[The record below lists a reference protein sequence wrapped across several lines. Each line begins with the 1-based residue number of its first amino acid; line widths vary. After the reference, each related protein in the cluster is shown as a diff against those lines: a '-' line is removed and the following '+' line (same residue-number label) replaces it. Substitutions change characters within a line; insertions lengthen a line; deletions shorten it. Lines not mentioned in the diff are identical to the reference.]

1 MRLAI
6 KIVMHSLHKLLY
18 RCERDRFTPSFSGTS
33 ISAFDFYVILLYNG
47 DLCNVIVCIRSLDF
61 EFCHSK
67 ARM

>member
-6 KIVMHSLHKLLY
+6 KIVMHSLDELLY
-18 RCERDRFTPSFSGTS
+18 RCERDRFTTSFFSTS
-33 ISAFDFYVILLYNG
+33 ISAFDFYVILLYNR
-47 DLCNVIVCIRSLDF
+47 DLCNVIVCIRGLDF